1 MRSERGISIAA
12 IVVMLCCMGSVA
24 STCPI
29 IQSNTRMTNVVAQSH
44 ACELNAQV
52 SKRLDAPEQTTLC
65 TVTADLPK
73 QIEVEPWH
81 NLPPPAQR
89 L

>member
-1 MRSERGISIAA
+1 
-12 IVVMLCCMGSVA
+12 
-24 STCPI
+24 
-29 IQSNTRMTNVVAQSH
+29 MTNVVAQSH